1 MDLAVYNTLL
11 LSSDSQTEFDPPT
24 TSLGVKPVRNTS
36 IHHTLSTEK
45 QQLSASKAST
55 STSME
60 SPSSSTGPTPGRQTY
75 VVEPI
80 DFTGHKLEEV
90 DLSPPD
96 TSPNMDTDDEDW
108 DITETREEIS
118 AEDGSEDWEEIE
130 SQVFDHAT
138 NTYKRIPS
146 AVYENEG
153 FRKTLAK
160 FVESYSETFTPSY
173 DTKCK
178 FYNTI
183 FLIKT
188 VGEFGYICVKEP
200 LMDWADNIALNLLEM
215 PADEAT
221 SAIIAELLSFL
232 PERTKMAYYRL
243 RGLVSLSL
251 QVPNLTCM
259 TSVAGLSTLSPEE
272 VSSNTRPILSF
283 PNDRSPTQE
292 AFIRDLLSRD
302 LIASLNLQ
310 DTPSQMSQQM
320 TADEPT
326 SRMKLEEKPSE
337 LNTSSEKLVQS
348 VAKAK
353 DVQQPTANQIFI
365 KQTINNNKIA
375 AQGRTTEE
383 KPKPS
388 LSSLRSRTNSQPT
401 SQPTSWTTAKTTTST
416 ASATAP
422 DAASVLT
429 LNLALSEP
437 SSTPTKNTSTKN
449 LSASFLHGISSRPT
463 TTNQFINSFPC
474 QSDDGGS
481 AEDDSS
487 DEDDSLDED

>member
-1 MDLAVYNTLL
+1 MDLAVYNTDL
-11 LSSDSQTEFDPPT
+11 LSSDSETEFDPPT
-24 TSLGVKPVRNTS
+24 TSLAIKSVRNST
-36 IHHTLSTEK
+36 IHHTLGTEK

-60 SPSSSTGPTPGRQTY
+60 SPSSSTGPTPGLRTY
-75 VVEPI
+75 GVGPI
-80 DFTGHKLEEV
+80 DLTGHKLEEV

-96 TSPNMDTDDEDW
+96 TSPNIDTDDEDW

-130 SQVFDHAT
+130 SEVFDHAT
-138 NTYKRIPS
+138 NTFKRIPS

-160 FVESYSETFTPSY
+160 FVETYSEAFTPSY

-215 PADEAT
+215 PADEAS

-232 PERTKMAYYRL
+232 PERTKMAYYRM

-259 TSVAGLSTLSPEE
+259 TSVAGLSPLSPEE
-272 VSSNTRPILSF
+272 ASSNTRPILSF
-283 PNDRSPTQE
+283 PSDRSPTQE
-292 AFIRDLLSRD
+292 TFIRDLLSRD
-302 LIASLNLQ
+302 LMASLSLQ
-310 DTPSQMSQQM
+310 DTPSQMSQQI
-320 TADEPT
+320 TVNEPT
-326 SRMKLEEKPSE
+326 SRMKVEEKPSE
-337 LNTSSEKLVQS
+337 LNTSSEKQVQS
-348 VAKAK
+348 MAKAK
-353 DVQQPTANQIFI
+353 EVQQPTDNQESII
-365 KQTINNNKIA
+365 QTINNNEIT

-388 LSSLRSRTNSQPT
+388 LSSFRSRTNSQPT
-401 SQPTSWTTAKTTTST
+401 SQPTSWTIAKTTTST
-416 ASATAP
+416 ASATTP
-422 DAASVLT
+422 DVASMLT
-429 LNLALSEP
+429 LKTATSEP
-437 SSTPTKNTSTKN
+437 TSTPRKDTGIKN
-449 LSASFLHGISSRPT
+449 LSAFFLDEISSRPT
-463 TTNQFINSFPC
+463 TTSQFIDSFPC
-474 QSDDGGS
+474 QPD
-481 AEDDSS
+481 EDDSS
-487 DEDDSLDED
+487 DEDNSSDDG